1 MSNFDMRRSIDELTA
16 YIVRDIPSP
25 RTRREVAREYAD
37 HVEDAVYRHMLTGKS
52 EEEAFRLASRE
63 LGAPEEF
70 APLLADIHSKTAEP
84 EEFQAEK
91 RAFLSRRI
99 LATLLTVAALTGLY
113 FLWGIFVVQVLLIV
127 VGIFVLLCL
136 LRYTRTLRKRAKA
149 VRRIR
154 KAAQEKGYIC
164 ETNNTAYTS
173 VFRPSERPAILLDD
187 GERVYKI
194 RFLPVLYRRCRLY
207 FVAKNVYYITRMK
220 GAAIMHAR
228 FGPLAAPN
236 FAAFFMPRMHSEL
249 AAFAQ
254 SFLTLP
260 TMEKRHDR
268 HDRIHEEVLIL
279 NPVPMCAFYRVKNTY
294 EPLLGGEKHDGVWI
308 HDIAGFLHF
317 LREK

>member
-37 HVEDAVYRHMLTGKS
+37 HIEDAVYRHMLAGKS

-127 VGIFVLLCL
+127 AGVLLLFCL
-136 LRYTRTLRKRAKA
+136 LRYTRALRKRAKA

-154 KAAQEKGYIC
+154 KAAQKKGYIC

-194 RFLPVLYRRCRLY
+194 RFLPVLYRRCKLY

-220 GAAIMHAR
+220 GAALMHAR
-228 FGPLAAPN
+228 FGRFFTPHVVAN
-236 FAAFFMPRMHSEL
+236 FAPLRHSEL
-249 AAFAQ
+249 AAFVQ
-254 SFLTLP
+254 SFNTIP

-268 HDRIHEEVLIL
+268 RDRIHEEVLIL

-308 HDIAGFLHF
+308 NDIAGFLHF